1 MPEEKRDSR
10 SDPLFRTQKRPILN
24 IWDQMQRLQTDF
36 ALAQELTFY
45 YTSPQWHAAK
55 KVLDLGTGNGYYLRQ
70 IAAHFP
76 NKIYHGV
83 DVSAEFIAIAEREAG
98 GGNVSFS
105 HRNLFDV
112 KEPYDFVLMRLL
124 LQHLDDIQAVLDH
137 VAVLTSPGESAL
149 IIDAHDPLRFFYPDL
164 PEFTGFFAAYAEHE
178 RKAGRDRCVASRVEQ
193 AIAST
198 AVWRAGGTLQLL
210 IPSTIAGNLDLFTR
224 TYTVLVDL
232 VEQAGE
238 LQYDFPAVKEGWR
251 RWLERP
257 DAYTQVGLNLIRI
270 DRV

>member
-1 MPEEKRDSR
+1 VFEEKIESP
-10 SDPLFRTQKRPILN
+10 DPLFETQKRAIFE

-45 YTSPQWHAAK
+45 HTSSQWHAAK
-55 KVLDLGTGNGYYLRQ
+55 RVLDLGAGNGYYLRK

-83 DVSAEFIAIAEREAG
+83 DVSAELLAIAEREAG

-112 KEPYDFVLMRLL
+112 TEPYDFVLMRLL

-137 VAVLTSPGESAL
+137 VAGLTSSGKSAL
-149 IIDAHDPLRFFYPDL
+149 IIDAHDPFRFFHPDL
-164 PEFTGFFAAYAEHE
+164 PEFMKFFTAYAEHE

-193 AIAST
+193 AIMSS
-198 AVWRAGGTLQLL
+198 AVWRLGATLRLL
-210 IPSTIAGNLDLFTR
+210 IPSTIAGNLSLFTR
-224 TYTVLVDL
+224 TYTLLIDL
-232 VEQAGE
+232 VEQGGE
-238 LQYDFPAVKEGWR
+238 LQYDFSAVKEAWR
-251 RWLERP
+251 QWSARP
-257 DAYTQVGLNLIRI
+257 DAYTQVGLNLIGI